1 MNRMRKL
8 AKELN
13 MSIHDEDW
21 FRSRW
26 VDFFIELSWEHEDEV
41 WERTI
46 LAYNARNLQQDIND
60 GKSS

>member
-1 MNRMRKL
+1 MKEL

-13 MSIHDEDW
+13 MTLHDEDW

-26 VDFFIELSWEHEDEV
+26 VDFFMELNWEHEGEV

-46 LAYNARNLQQDIND
+46 LAYNTRKLKQKVDEGQD
-60 GKSS
+60 S